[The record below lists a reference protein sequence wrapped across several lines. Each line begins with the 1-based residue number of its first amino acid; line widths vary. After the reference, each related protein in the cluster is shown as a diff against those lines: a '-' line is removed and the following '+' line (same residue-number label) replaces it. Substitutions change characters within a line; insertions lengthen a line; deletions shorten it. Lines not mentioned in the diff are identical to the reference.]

1 MCEGQDPWNQKKHI
15 LIKSVK
21 SAQPFTFLHTRP
33 AEQSKK
39 RFLMEDELKQNISD
53 WRSKEILKQCI
64 AKKE

>member
-21 SAQPFTFLHTRP
+21 SAQPTFLHTRP

-53 WRSKEILKQCI
+53 WRAKEMLKQCI

>member
-53 WRSKEILKQCI
+53 
-64 AKKE
+64 